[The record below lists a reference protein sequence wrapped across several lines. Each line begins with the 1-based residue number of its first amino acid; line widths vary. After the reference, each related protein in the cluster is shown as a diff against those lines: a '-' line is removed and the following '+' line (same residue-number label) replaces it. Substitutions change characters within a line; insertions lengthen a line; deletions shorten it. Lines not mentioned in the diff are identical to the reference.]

1 MMAVYASTGNLI
13 RLVSTF
19 PSSSLPAVLGAR
31 LAMALVALLGAAGIA
46 DPATPAWI
54 RPVLQSCVDR
64 TRELVP
70 DVH

>member
-1 MMAVYASTGNLI
+1 VHPG
-13 RLVSTF
+13 LVE
-19 PSSSLPAVLGAR
+19 L
-31 LAMALVALLGAAGIA
+31 A

-64 TRELVP
+64 TRQLVP